1 MILEQQIISYLK
13 SSISNLADISVD
25 TELIKSSISDSFGII
40 DLINYI
46 ESEFGISIP
55 DDEFDINN
63 FTNVHSIVNMIRKV
77 MEQ

>member
-25 TELIKSSISDSFGII
+25 TELIKSSIIDSFGII